1 MTTFD
6 SREQAF
12 ENKFA
17 HDEQL
22 RFRVMNRRNKLLG
35 IWAAERLGKGDTA
48 AIDAYAKEVILS
60 DFAEAGDE
68 DVLRKVLGDFT
79 AAGIE
84 STAEEVRGKMEAL
97 MAEAKQHV
105 MTE

>member
-6 SREQAF
+6 NREQSF
-12 ENKFA
+12 ENKYA

-22 RFRVMNRRNKLLG
+22 RFKVTNRRNKLLG
-35 IWAAERLGKGDTA
+35 IWAAERLGKTA
-48 AIDAYAKEVILS
+48 AEIDAYAKEVVLS

-68 DVLRKVLGDFT
+68 DVLRKVLADLQAG
-79 AAGIE
+79 GIE
-84 STAEEVRGKMEAL
+84 TDATELRTKMNAL
-97 MAEAKQHV
+97 LATAKQQV